1 MRSRVHAA
9 VVTSFL
15 GMLTW
20 VLPPVSYLSGAA
32 LGLYTLRRG
41 LAEGVQVL
49 LGAAVLAVL
58 LALVGTGNA
67 LPALALVLALWVPV
81 AVAALVLRM
90 SMAQGPMLL
99 AVASLGVLVLAG
111 LHLMVGDLPAWWA
124 RWLAELEASLPSGTS
139 LGLDQA
145 ARARIAAVMTGIVVA
160 AMVTSLTAT
169 VLLARWWQ
177 SLLYNPGGFRD
188 EFHGLRLPRPILY
201 ATGMIG
207 AVAIAQ
213 SLGDAPRGGIATEL
227 LLVATVVYMF
237 QGLAVVHQRARARG
251 VAGGWLVPLY
261 LGLAL
266 LPQYLILVLGLL
278 GAADGIV
285 NFRRLGTPPPA

>member
-49 LGAAVLAVL
+49 LGAAVLALL
-58 LALVGTGNA
+58 LALVGIGNA

-81 AVAALVLRM
+81 AVAALVLRT

-99 AVASLGVLVLAG
+99 AVVLLGVLVLTG
-111 LHLMVGDLPAWWA
+111 LHLVVGDLPAWWA
-124 RWLAELEASLPSGTS
+124 RWLGELESSLPSGTS
-139 LGLDQA
+139 LGLDEA
-145 ARARIAAVMTGIVVA
+145 ARARIAAVMTGIVAA

-188 EFHGLRLPRPILY
+188 EFHGLRLPRPMLY

-213 SLGDAPRGGIATEL
+213 SLGDALRGGIATEL
-227 LLVATVVYMF
+227 LLVATVAYMF

-285 NFRRLGTPPPA
+285 NFRRLGTAPPA

>member
-41 LAEGVQVL
+41 LTEGVQVL
-49 LGAAVLAVL
+49 LGAAVLALL
-58 LALVGTGNA
+58 LALVGIGNA

-81 AVAALVLRM
+81 AVAALVLRT

-99 AVASLGVLVLAG
+99 AVVLLGVLVLTG
-111 LHLMVGDLPAWWA
+111 LHLVVGDLPAWWA
-124 RWLAELEASLPSGTS
+124 RWLGELESSLPSGTS
-139 LGLDQA
+139 LGLDEA
-145 ARARIAAVMTGIVVA
+145 ARARIAAVMTGIVAA

-188 EFHGLRLPRPILY
+188 EFHGLRLPRPMLY

-227 LLVATVVYMF
+227 LLVATVAYMF

-285 NFRRLGTPPPA
+285 NFRRLGTAPPA